1 MIRAAALQHD
11 GPERLYARCRE
22 CGTVVTGFPCGGFG
36 AREPGGEKQIGASCR
51 HLIAVTRNTPRWS
64 LHRDLHDREGCGVA
78 SLPAHARP
86 HAPRPVTAVE
96 ALR

>member
-11 GPERLYARCRE
+11 RPERLYARCRE
-22 CGTVVTGFPCGGFG
+22 CGTVISGFACGGFG
-36 AREPGGEKQIGASCR
+36 AREPGGEKQIGAPCR

-64 LHRDLHDREGCGVA
+64 FRRDLHDREGCGVA